1 MAGEIWRRG
10 EEASGLHIDERGEG
24 PRLGLGR
31 LCQLPSFPDPMD
43 VPMGMA
49 LVELGLSSRD
59 SDDYRLFQSYFS
71 WAFLGLMLADHIAE

>member
-1 MAGEIWRRG
+1 MAGEIWRGG
-10 EEASGLHIDERGEG
+10 EEASGLYVDGREG

-31 LCQLPSFPDPMD
+31 PCQLPSFPDPMD

-59 SDDYRLFQSYFS
+59 GDEYRLFPSYFS
-71 WAFLGLMLADHIAE
+71 WAFLGLVLTDHTTG